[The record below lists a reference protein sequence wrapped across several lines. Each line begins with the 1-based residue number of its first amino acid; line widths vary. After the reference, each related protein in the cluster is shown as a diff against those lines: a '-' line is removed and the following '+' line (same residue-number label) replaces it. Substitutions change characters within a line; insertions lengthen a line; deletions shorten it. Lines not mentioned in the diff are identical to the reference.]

1 VEPLLLLE
9 LDRSSGTRFKR
20 VANIEVDVAADE
32 GGGGEIEAAT
42 GFSSSTKV
50 KA

>member
-1 VEPLLLLE
+1 MEPLL
-9 LDRSSGTRFKR
+9 LDRSSGTRLKR
-20 VANIEVDVAADE
+20 VPNIEVDVAADE
-32 GGGGEIEAAT
+32 GGGGGIEAAT